1 MTDLIVDVKGLQVTG
16 LNKKEAL
23 PLVKGIDFQVAK
35 GKVVGVIGESGSG
48 KSISMKAL
56 MGILPEKV
64 TSEQSHYQ
72 FDGQDVNDASNLP
85 IAMIFQDPMTS
96 LNPLRKISYHLAEII
111 FRHDSDIADQEA
123 EKLAVE
129 VLKQVGINQAE
140 KRLNQYPF
148 ELSGGMRQRV
158 IIAMALLAN
167 PALLIADEPTTALDV
182 TIQAQILALLKK
194 LQLERNL
201 SIVLVSHDFGVIAGM
216 CDYVKV
222 MYQGRIVEE
231 GTVEEIFYSP
241 QHAYTKKLLASADLD
256 SDENVIYDVSQD
268 DKTWQYITISPTHRY
283 LKEVAHD

>member
-1 MTDLIVDVKGLQVTG
+1 MTDLIVEVKGLQVTG

-56 MGILPEKV
+56 MGILPEKM
-64 TSEQSHYQ
+64 TSEQNYYQ
-72 FDGQDVNDASNLP
+72 FDGQDVNGASNLP

-111 FRHDSDIADQEA
+111 FRHDSDITDQEA
-123 EKLAVE
+123 EKLAIE
-129 VLKQVGINQAE
+129 VLDQVGINQAE

-182 TIQAQILALLKK
+182 TIQAQILSLLKK

-241 QHAYTKKLLASADLD
+241 QHAYTKKLLAAADLD

-268 DKTWQYITISPTHRY
+268 DKTRQYITISPTHRY